1 MSDNEPVEV
10 EETNENEAPVE
21 SGAES
26 DSDAND
32 LDNLEGTPVFFSR
45 ITPFPRIWRRS
56 TTFQSPTQAIR

>member
-45 ITPFPRIWRRS
+45 ITPFPRI
-56 TTFQSPTQAIR
+56 